1 MICKCV
7 QETTVHSYYRSNT
20 ARSNSPG
27 VKISRQWLAALCVA
41 ACFFSRHS
49 ALHDSGESQ
58 CESDSRH
65 VNMNTNIF
73 SPLQTNSSR
82 ICDLLWSQTLIIMA
96 EIPFRIGSSVK
107 WISGISE
114 DTTCRD
120 ILIAVLRSEALLD
133 CEESEVHHRF
143 ALVETWRY
151 RTSSS
156 HPDNNCRI
164 SYCTTIK
171 YFSKPQ
177 LRSSENL
184 FSSAVVNQNTAT
196 NILLASIN
204 FPTAASLWVWV

>member
-1 MICKCV
+1 
-7 QETTVHSYYRSNT
+7 
-20 ARSNSPG
+20 
-27 VKISRQWLAALCVA
+27 
-41 ACFFSRHS
+41 
-49 ALHDSGESQ
+49 
-58 CESDSRH
+58 
-65 VNMNTNIF
+65 
-73 SPLQTNSSR
+73 
-82 ICDLLWSQTLIIMA
+82 MA

-133 CEESEVHHRF
+133 CDESEVHHRF

-156 HPDNNCRI
+156 RPDNNCRI

-184 FSSAVVNQNTAT
+184 FSSAVVKQNTAT

-204 FPTAASLWVWV
+204 FPTAASLWVWVQTESTLFMESLFIKRGCLSVLWPPKSVIFAFLSPSYPNVLYLLCKNKKFPKCETWSYLGLKARISRTEKLVLNILCNIYS